1 MTTRRPPSLTERI
14 ARHRRTRR
22 NPPVRGASW
31 FREQMEKAMK
41 AEAVKAPTGR
51 DCLPPGDRD

>member
-1 MTTRRPPSLTERI
+1 MITRRPPSLTERI

-31 FREQMEKAMK
+31 FREQMEKAAQ
-41 AEAVKAPTGR
+41 AERAKSSTGR

>member
-1 MTTRRPPSLTERI
+1 MTRRLPSLTERI

-31 FREQMEKAMK
+31 FREQMEKAAK
-41 AEAVKAPTGR
+41 AERAKASEGR